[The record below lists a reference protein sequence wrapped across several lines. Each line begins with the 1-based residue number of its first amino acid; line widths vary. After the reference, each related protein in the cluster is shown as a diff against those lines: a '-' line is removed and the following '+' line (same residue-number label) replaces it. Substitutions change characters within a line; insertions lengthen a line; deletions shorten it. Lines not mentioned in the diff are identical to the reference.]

1 MFNQL
6 DKAQSGETIAIIKTN
21 HGEMH
26 ARLFPEIVGESAE
39 NFIKL
44 AQQGKY
50 DNVPFH
56 RIIKGFM
63 IQGGDF
69 TNRNGTGGHAAKGP
83 GCNIGDCYDARLTH
97 LRGALSWA
105 KTSLPNSI
113 GSQFF
118 IVHPEEGTHFLDHPA
133 NGGAAEGYSVF
144 GQLFD
149 GFDVLDAI
157 ASVKTDR
164 NDRPHEDVLI
174 ESVVI
179 EKMA

>member
-21 HGEMH
+21 HGEMR

-69 TNRNGTGGHAAKGP
+69 LPTVMVLVVMPQKAT
-83 GCNIGDCYDARLTH
+83 GCNIGDCYDARLTPSS
-97 LRGALSWA
+97 RGFKLGQ
-105 KTSLPNSI
+105 TSLPNSI
-113 GSQFF
+113 GSQFLSF
-118 IVHPEEGTHFLDHPA
+118 ILKKE
-133 NGGAAEGYSVF
+133 
-144 GQLFD
+144 
-149 GFDVLDAI
+149 
-157 ASVKTDR
+157 
-164 NDRPHEDVLI
+164 LI
-174 ESVVI
+174 S
-179 EKMA
+179 